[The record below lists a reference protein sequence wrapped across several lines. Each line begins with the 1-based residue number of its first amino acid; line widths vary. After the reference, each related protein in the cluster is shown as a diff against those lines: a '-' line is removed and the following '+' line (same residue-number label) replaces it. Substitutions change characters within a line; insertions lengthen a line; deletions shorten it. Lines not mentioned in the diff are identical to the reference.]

1 MSAFCPHDPFREK
14 RLQDGV
20 LKNDFKG
27 EVIPM
32 ILRHNEV
39 RDAAKDW
46 EKFSS
51 DAPFRVP
58 IPSEEDV
65 RGVRQLP
72 IETDPPDHTDYRAIV
87 EPFFRRALKPEIAAQ
102 VERLM
107 ETSLADAM
115 SRESIEIVRE
125 FALPVQSRAMAFL
138 LNVPEAEAEEWIG
151 WGTHVFR
158 DGDGEKKGAALE
170 NYIQSRLDRAEAS
183 PGDDFFSALTKAEFR
198 GRLLTRDEM
207 VGYVN
212 LTFAGGRDTIIQ
224 SIAGIIAWF
233 CDHPEGLEFL
243 RGDSKRIP
251 LAVEEFTRAITPLTH
266 IGRVCPVDTEVH
278 GTMVRAGER
287 ISLCWASANFDEE
300 VFDSP
305 EEVRLDRRPNPHL
318 AYGAGAHFCL
328 GAHHARL
335 IMRTLISTLCK
346 NVGRIECLETRD
358 HIEREA
364 GYQRKSGYEAL
375 VVRLAGRNDGVSA

>member
-14 RLQDGV
+14 RERDGV
-20 LKNDFKG
+20 LSNDFNG

-32 ILRHNEV
+32 ILRHKDV

-46 EKFSS
+46 QTFSS

-72 IETDPPDHTDYRAIV
+72 IETDPPDHTDYRAVV
-87 EPFFRRALKPEIAAQ
+87 EPFFRRALKPEVAAQ
-102 VERLM
+102 VENLM
-107 ETSLADAM
+107 ETSIADAM

-125 FALPVQSRAMAFL
+125 FALPVQSRALAFL
-138 LNVPEAEAEEWIG
+138 LNVPETEAEEWIG

-170 NYIQSRLDRAEAS
+170 NYIQSRLDRAS
-183 PGDDFFSALTKAEFR
+183 QNPGDDFFSALTRAEFR
-198 GRLLTRDEM
+198 GRPLTRDEM

-233 CDHPEGLEFL
+233 CDHPEGLDFL
-243 RGDSKRIP
+243 REDPKRIP
-251 LAVEEFTRAITPLTH
+251 VAVEEFTRTITPLTH

-278 GTMVRAGER
+278 GAQVRAGER
-287 ISLCWASANFDEE
+287 VSLCWASANFDEE
-300 VFDSP
+300 AFESP
-305 EEVRLDRRPNPHL
+305 GEVRLDRRPNPHL
-318 AYGAGAHFCL
+318 AYGAGPHFCL

-335 IMRTLISTLCK
+335 IMRSLISTLCK
-346 NVGRIECLETRD
+346 NVGGIECLEARD
-358 HIEREA
+358 HVERES
-364 GYQRKSGYEAL
+364 GYQRRSGYEEL
-375 VVRLAGRNDGVSA
+375 VVRISGR

>member
-1 MSAFCPHDPFREK
+1 MSAFCPHDPFRE
-14 RLQDGV
+14 RRVRDGV
-20 LKNDFKG
+20 LNNDFKG

-32 ILRHNEV
+32 ILRHADV

-72 IETDPPDHTDYRAIV
+72 IETDPPEHTDYRAVV
-87 EPFFRRALKPEIAAQ
+87 EPFFRRALKPEVAAR

-125 FALPVQSRAMAFL
+125 FALPVQSRALALL
-138 LNVPEAEAEEWIG
+138 LNVPESEAEEWIG

-170 NYIQSRLDRAEAS
+170 NHIQSRLDRAEAS

-198 GRLLTRDEM
+198 GRPLTRDEM

-243 RGDSKRIP
+243 REDSKRIP
-251 LAVEEFTRAITPLTH
+251 VAVEEFTRAITPLTH

-287 ISLCWASANFDEE
+287 ISLCWASANFDEA

-305 EEVRLDRRPNPHL
+305 GEVRLDRRPNPHL

-335 IMRTLISTLCK
+335 IMRSLISALCK
-346 NVGRIECLETRD
+346 NAGRIDCLEARD
-358 HIEREA
+358 HVEREA

-375 VVRLAGRNDGVSA
+375 VVRFAGRNDAVSA

>member
-1 MSAFCPHDPFREK
+1 
-14 RLQDGV
+14 
-20 LKNDFKG
+20 
-27 EVIPM
+27 
-32 ILRHNEV
+32 
-39 RDAAKDW
+39 
-46 EKFSS
+46 
-51 DAPFRVP
+51 VP

-72 IETDPPDHTDYRAIV
+72 IETDPPEHTDYRAVV
-87 EPFFRRALKPEIAAQ
+87 EPFFRRALKPEVAAR

-125 FALPVQSRAMAFL
+125 FALPVQSRALALL
-138 LNVPEAEAEEWIG
+138 LNVPESEAEEWIG

-170 NYIQSRLDRAEAS
+170 NHIQSRLDRAEAS

-198 GRLLTRDEM
+198 GRPLTRDEM

-243 RGDSKRIP
+243 REDSKRIP
-251 LAVEEFTRAITPLTH
+251 VAVEEFTRAITPTSDACVRS
-266 IGRVCPVDTEVH
+266 IPKSMAPWSAPANGSRCAGRRRTSMKRCLIHPEKSGWT
-278 GTMVRAGER
+278 AGRIRTSRMEPAR
-287 ISLCWASANFDEE
+287 ISASA
-300 VFDSP
+300 
-305 EEVRLDRRPNPHL
+305 
-318 AYGAGAHFCL
+318 
-328 GAHHARL
+328 
-335 IMRTLISTLCK
+335 RTTP
-346 NVGRIECLETRD
+346 G
-358 HIEREA
+358 
-364 GYQRKSGYEAL
+364 
-375 VVRLAGRNDGVSA
+375 